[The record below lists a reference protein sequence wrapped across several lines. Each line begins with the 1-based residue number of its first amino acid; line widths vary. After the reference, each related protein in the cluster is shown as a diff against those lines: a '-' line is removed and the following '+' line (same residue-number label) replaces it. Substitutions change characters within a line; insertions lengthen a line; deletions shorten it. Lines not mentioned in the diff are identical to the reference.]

1 MSRET
6 KIQTVA
12 ALIAAILGVLRMLGV
27 TQVENVTEDTIIG
40 IATAIVVVVTW
51 AYASHYKNNDFTEE
65 ACKGTGYTRW
75 LKMMKKGDTFGE
87 NLESLEEVEEDG
99 KNI

>member
-12 ALIAAILGVLRMLGV
+12 ALIAATIGVLRMVGV
-27 TQVENVTEDTIIG
+27 AQFEDVTEDTILG
-40 IATAIVVVVTW
+40 WATAIVVVATW

-75 LKMMKKGDTFGE
+75 LKMMKKRDTFGE

-99 KNI
+99 EDL